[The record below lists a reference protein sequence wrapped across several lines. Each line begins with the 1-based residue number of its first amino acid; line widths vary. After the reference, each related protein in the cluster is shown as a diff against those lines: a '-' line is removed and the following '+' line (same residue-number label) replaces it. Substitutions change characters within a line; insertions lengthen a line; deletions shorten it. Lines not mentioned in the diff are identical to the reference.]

1 MAGKSKEVEHCG
13 DRGRERGNRHGKDK
27 QKSTSRLKCEIERT
41 G

>member
-13 DRGRERGNRHGKDK
+13 DRGRESGNRRDEDQ
-27 QKSTSRLKCEIERT
+27 QKRVRRLKCEAERT